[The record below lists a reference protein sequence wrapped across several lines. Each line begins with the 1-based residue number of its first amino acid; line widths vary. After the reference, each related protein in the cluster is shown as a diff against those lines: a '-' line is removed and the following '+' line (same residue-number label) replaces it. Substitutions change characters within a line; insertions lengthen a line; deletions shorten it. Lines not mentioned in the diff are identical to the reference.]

1 MGKVP
6 GPKLPDLNFLFKLF
20 AKKKKHEDKST
31 IKSTNPAKALTNNR
45 DVINN
50 KNEKSDVLII
60 RPGQKKSFMAKIFGR
75 TLYEL
80 RFWKALF
87 FLALLGLIIQPI
99 GITYLSTK
107 NTERILLLD
116 PSGDFILSPSKN
128 IKDTTKIQDYI
139 ADLATTALLSRNPN
153 GLDKKRLLEQVYTN
167 NAIKKIDRIL
177 DKDSKWF
184 HDRLV
189 HQKAEIKT
197 VNTLK
202 TSSTKAY
209 TQVKGQIFRGGYY
222 RGQTFQQG
230 LNFTLTLLLVKNPS
244 FGDNLKM
251 PMAVQKFK
259 LTLAPLPNNKGENS
273 V

>member
-1 MGKVP
+1 MGKIP
-6 GPKLPDLNFLFKLF
+6 GPKLPDLNFLSKLF
-20 AKKKKHEDKST
+20 GKTKKQEDKST
-31 IKSTNPAKALTNNR
+31 IKSKTTPESS
-45 DVINN
+45 INN
-50 KNEKSDVLII
+50 NDVTSREDEGSDMLIV
-60 RPGQKKSFMAKIFGR
+60 RPRQKTSFMAKIFGR

-116 PSGDFILSPSKN
+116 PSGDFILSPSRN
-128 IKDTTKIQDYI
+128 IENTTKIQDYI

-167 NAIKKIDRIL
+167 NAIKQIDRML

-184 HDRLV
+184 HERLV
-189 HQKAEIKT
+189 HQKPEIKT

-202 TSSTKAY
+202 TSRTKAY

-222 RGQTFQQG
+222 KGQTFQQG